1 MKDATQLSTKILS
14 STIRSL
20 VDSIDKTW
28 TVALPL
34 LDNLEDVGY
43 LVWALSLSIALTT
56 FFITGILM
64 GGLSYGC
71 CEVEDRAD
79 TTFITGAIFISI
91 GSIALAMVSIIAML
105 LGGHAEVFLCRSF
118 YDSPN
123 FVVLEK
129 LLDRP
134 GLLLV
139 NTSGTGLIR
148 DLLRPPGVHSNHT
161 SVNATLTN
169 TILKCE
175 QNGPSYQV
183 FQLEGLMNISRVV
196 DIYEYPELMD
206 SIDVI

>member
-1 MKDATQLSTKILS
+1 M
-14 STIRSL
+14 

-43 LVWALSLSIALTT
+43 AVWALALSIALTT

-79 TTFITGAIFISI
+79 TTFIFGAIFISI
-91 GSIALAMVSIIAML
+91 GSIGLALISVITML

-123 FVVLEK
+123 FTVLGK

-134 GLLLV
+134 GLLFV
-139 NTSGTGLIR
+139 NASGSGLIR
-148 DLLRPPGVHSNHT
+148 DLLRPPGFHANNT
-161 SVNATLTN
+161 SINTTLTHS
-169 TILKCE
+169 ILKCE
-175 QNGPSYQV
+175 QNGPSYEV
-183 FQLEGLMNISRVV
+183 FQLEGIMNISKIV
-196 DIYEYPELMD
+196 DIYEYPELLD
-206 SIDVI
+206 SIDVIFFCFFF